1 MTVDYSRIAA
11 DYDAVRADDA
21 TDRGFWLPALREVG
35 RLARGERI
43 LDLGA
48 GTGRY
53 SRLLAEFAYVVAFD
67 LSPPMLAQ
75 ARSKRGFEV
84 ARGDAHRLPFKS
96 SAFDATVLVM
106 VLHQLADFRTVLRE
120 IARVSMR
127 AIIATTDMAHR
138 DLGIM
143 AEAFPSLVAIDRAR
157 FPAID
162 AITEGLRGAGF
173 RAITVE
179 RRLLRRSVPTVV
191 QIERIRRRY
200 ISTLDLIPPTEFDRG
215 VAFIEAELPR
225 RHGETYDWTAEF
237 TFLGASR

>member
-1 MTVDYSRIAA
+1 MAA
-11 DYDAVRADDA
+11 DYDAVRADEA
-21 TDRGFWLPALREVG
+21 ADRGFWLPALREVG

-53 SRLLAEFAYVVAFD
+53 SRLLAEFAHVVAFD
-67 LSPPMLAQ
+67 LSPPMLAH
-75 ARSKRGFEV
+75 ARAKRGFEV
-84 ARGDAHRLPFKS
+84 ARGDAHRLPFRPG
-96 SAFDATVLVM
+96 AFDASVLVM
-106 VLHQLADFRTVLRE
+106 VLHQFTDFRGVFRE
-120 IARVSMR
+120 VARVSRR
-127 AIIATTDMAHR
+127 AVIATNDMAHR

-157 FPAID
+157 FPSIETIA
-162 AITEGLRGAGF
+162 EGLRDVGF

-179 RRLLRRSVPTVV
+179 RRVLQRSVPTAI
-191 QIERIRRRY
+191 QIDRIRRRY
-200 ISTLDLIPPTEFDRG
+200 ISTLDLIPREEFDRG

-225 RHGETYDWTAEF
+225 RHGGLYDWAAEF